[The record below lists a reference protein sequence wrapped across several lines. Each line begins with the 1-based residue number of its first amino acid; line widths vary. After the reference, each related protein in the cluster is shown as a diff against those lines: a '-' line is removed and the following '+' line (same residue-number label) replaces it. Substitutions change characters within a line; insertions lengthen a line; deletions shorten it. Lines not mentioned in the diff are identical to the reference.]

1 MVGDDV
7 VRVGVMRTPGSEDL
21 PLPRPMTP
29 GSAGLDLPAAVTVLE
44 IAPGERAVVP
54 TGLHLEIPP
63 GYEGQ
68 VRPRSGLAVE
78 HGLTVLNSPGTID
91 SDYRGEIKV
100 LLINLG
106 PEPVVIRRGDRVAQL
121 IIAPVRQ
128 VSWDLRPQL
137 TPSDRAEGGLGHT
150 RSRDSPPAAAAR
162 LIPERIAADD
172 RE

>member
-1 MVGDDV
+1 MTGGEVVQVGV
-7 VRVGVMRTPGSEDL
+7 VRAPGSEDL

-29 GSAGLDLPAAVTVLE
+29 GSAGLDLPAAVTDLE
-44 IAPGERAVVP
+44 ILPGERAIVS

-106 PEPVVIRRGDRVAQL
+106 REPVVIRRGDRVAQL
-121 IIAPVRQ
+121 IVAPVCR
-128 VSWDLRPQL
+128 VSWNLRPRL
-137 TPSDRAEGGLGHT
+137 TPSERAEGGLGHT
-150 RSRDSPPAAAAR
+150 RR
-162 LIPERIAADD
+162 
-172 RE
+172 